1 MVKVKVCGITNLED
15 LFLVDNLGADFV
27 GFIMYPASPRYVGER
42 LPELLS
48 TKTKAKK
55 VVVFVNPTYEEAR
68 RALDLGAE
76 FIQLHGDED
85 IQFAKKIGIE
95 RVIKAFRV
103 KEEFRVKALKPFVE
117 AYAILLDAYDDRAF
131 GGTGKTFN
139 WKKAKEAVEKGYR
152 IFLAGGLNPDNVVLA
167 IKEVNPF
174 GIDLSSGL
182 ELYPGRKDPQK
193 VERLFRVIRERCNH
207 PSKTLGSAYTE
218 PASSTAGATRPKT
231 KA

>member
-68 RALDLGAE
+68 RTLDLGAE

-103 KEEFRVKALKPFVE
+103 KEEFCVDMLKPFAE

-131 GGTGKTFN
+131 GGTGKPLT
-139 WKKAKEAVEKGYR
+139 
-152 IFLAGGLNPDNVVLA
+152 
-167 IKEVNPF
+167 
-174 GIDLSSGL
+174 
-182 ELYPGRKDPQK
+182 GRKLRK
-193 VERLFRVIRERCNH
+193 LSIRAIGFFWQAGL
-207 PSKTLGSAYTE
+207 TLIMLS
-218 PASSTAGATRPKT
+218 
-231 KA
+231 